1 MKKLTALTASFLLIL
16 TLVFSLSSCLG
27 TFVDILTP
35 DLGEEGEKENDNGKD
50 ETEKEDEKTPSGSV
64 NTGDQSSG
72 DNEGG
77 EGEGE
82 GEGEIS
88 EEKAP
93 EFLPGYD
100 ASIEITHPSKAIL
113 SVVSI
118 VSSFEVNY
126 GSQGSVGSGVIYK
139 LNKETGDAYIITN
152 YHVVYNRYAITKGGI
167 STDIGLYVYGMEL
180 SDYKIPATFVGG
192 SLTQD
197 LAVLKVEGSEVLK
210 NSYARAAD
218 LGDSDLVTVMDKVI
232 AVGNPEGFGISVTTG
247 IVSVDSE
254 TLEMTGADAQT
265 GLSLRVIRVDAAIN
279 EGNSGGGLFDE
290 GGNLIGIVNAKR
302 TGSDVDNIAYAI
314 PISYA
319 KNFAENILYYCGED
333 NTTPYK
339 CLLGVT
345 VTAKVMGLAP
355 DPDTGK
361 LVKEELVEVSE
372 LTDTSVFSGKLLEG
386 DVLLSITI
394 DGVKKDIT
402 RMHHLIDHVLT
413 AREGSTVALEIERD
427 GTVVTETVTV
437 PESAITA
444 VN

>member
-1 MKKLTALTASFLLIL
+1 MKKLTALTASLLLIL

-27 TFVDILTP
+27 TFVEILAP
-35 DLGEEGEKENDNGKD
+35 DLGTEDGEAKDNEKNETEEGG
-50 ETEKEDEKTPSGSV
+50 EKTPSDNV
-64 NTGDQSSG
+64 NTGDQ
-72 DNEGG
+72 NPG
-77 EGEGE
+77 EGENEDGE
-82 GEGEIS
+82 GEDGEN
-88 EEKAP
+88 AP
-93 EFLPGYD
+93 EFLPNYD
-100 ASIEITHPSKAIL
+100 ESIEITQPSKAML

-139 LNKETGDAYIITN
+139 LDKQKGDAYIITN
-152 YHVVYNRYAITKGGI
+152 YHVVFNRYAITKGGI
-167 STDIGLYVYGMEL
+167 SEDIGLYLYGMEL
-180 SDYKIPATFVGG
+180 SNYKISATYVGG
-192 SLTQD
+192 SLTRD

-218 LGDSDLVTVMDKVI
+218 IGDSDLITVMDKVI
-232 AVGNPEGFGISVTTG
+232 AVGNPEGYGISVTTG

-265 GLSLRVIRVDAAIN
+265 GLSLRVIRIDAAIN

-290 GGNLIGIVNAKR
+290 QGNLIGIVNAKR

-319 KNFAENILYYCGED
+319 KNFAENIIYYCTED
-333 NTTPYK
+333 NFTPYK

-345 VTAKVMGLAP
+345 VTANVTGIVP

-361 LVKEELVEVSE
+361 LVRKELVEVSE
-372 LTDTSVFSGKLLEG
+372 LTDNSSLSGKLTEG
-386 DVLLSITI
+386 DIILSITV
-394 DGVKKDIT
+394 DGVKKEVT
-402 RMHHLIDHVLT
+402 RIHHLIDHVLT
-413 AREGSTVALEIERD
+413 ARVGSTVTLEFDRD
-427 GTVVTETVTV
+427 GTVITETVTV
-437 PESAITA
+437 PESALTA

>member
-1 MKKLTALTASFLLIL
+1 MKKLTALTASLLLIL

-27 TFVDILTP
+27 TFVEILAP
-35 DLGEEGEKENDNGKD
+35 DLGTEDGEEKDNEKNETEEGG
-50 ETEKEDEKTPSGSV
+50 EKTPSDNV
-64 NTGDQSSG
+64 NTGDQNSG
-72 DNEGG
+72 EKENEDG
-77 EGEGE
+77 EGEDGE
-82 GEGEIS
+82 N
-88 EEKAP
+88 AP
-93 EFLPGYD
+93 EFLPNYD
-100 ASIEITHPSKAIL
+100 ESIEITQPSKAML

-139 LNKETGDAYIITN
+139 LDKQKGDAYIITN
-152 YHVVYNRYAITKGGI
+152 YHVVFNRYAITKGGI
-167 STDIGLYVYGMEL
+167 SEDIGLYLYGMEL
-180 SDYKIPATFVGG
+180 SNYKISATYVGG
-192 SLTQD
+192 SLTRD

-218 LGDSDLVTVMDKVI
+218 IGDSDLITVMDKVI
-232 AVGNPEGFGISVTTG
+232 AVGNPEGYGISVTTG

-265 GLSLRVIRVDAAIN
+265 GLSLRVIRIDAAIN

-290 GGNLIGIVNAKR
+290 QGNLIGIVNAKR

-319 KNFAENILYYCGED
+319 KNFAENIIYYCTED
-333 NTTPYK
+333 NFTPYK

-345 VTAKVMGLAP
+345 VTANVTGIVP

-361 LVKEELVEVSE
+361 LVRKELVEVSE
-372 LTDTSVFSGKLLEG
+372 LTDNSSLSGKLTEG
-386 DVLLSITI
+386 DIILSITV
-394 DGVKKDIT
+394 DGVKKEVT
-402 RMHHLIDHVLT
+402 RIHHLIDHVLT
-413 AREGSTVALEIERD
+413 ARVGSTVTLEFDRD
-427 GTVVTETVTV
+427 GTVITETVTV